1 MLKKLAI
8 TLCLLTGTTWT
19 GGFLLPVFAADPVP
33 SSATQQ
39 QTSANSAL
47 MLEDL
52 PAGFRE
58 LPPEVASEVS
68 TKFEALREQ
77 LTQAGMK
84 PNKFFAYINPENFQI
99 VFGFTGDLNDQPDR
113 ANFDATLKQIQSPEY
128 QQQLMSQYREALK
141 ASQGIEILEYG
152 GIPDLNNVA
161 DTSTGMTVSVS
172 MQGQPLRLDV
182 AAFRRSNVGAFTG
195 IMYPKG
201 QVPTVQLGDVARRL
215 DSRIL
220 RASSGISP
228 TGATNPSVNPSSTIN
243 PGVNPAGVTAPGVN
257 SSDTTN
263 PGVNSTGAEDSG
275 VDRPGAVEV
284 K

>member
-1 MLKKLAI
+1 MLRKLAI

-39 QTSANSAL
+39 QTPANSAL

-52 PAGFRE
+52 PPGFRE
-58 LPPEVASEVS
+58 LPADVAAEVS

-84 PNKFFAYINPENFQI
+84 PNKFFAYINPQNFQI
-99 VFGFTGDLNDQPDR
+99 VFGFTGELSEQPDR
-113 ANFDATLKQIQSPEY
+113 ANFDATLKQIQEPEY

-152 GIPDLNNVA
+152 SMPELNNVA
-161 DTSTGMTVSVS
+161 DTSSGMTVSVS

-201 QVPTVQLGDVARRL
+201 RVPTVQLGYVARKL
-215 DSRIL
+215 DNRIL
-220 RASSGISP
+220 RASSGVNP
-228 TGATNPSVNPSSTIN
+228 TGATNPSVNP
-243 PGVNPAGVTAPGVN
+243 AGVTAPDVN

-275 VDRPGAVEV
+275 VDRPGAAEV